1 MAHEPNM
8 KPDRTAYAVNTD
20 DGWSSLTVLSDQR
33 MLSTLGNSLR
43 RVYEDVTDSAQP
55 NDLMR
60 LAAMID
66 ARRNHSTG

>member
-8 KPDRTAYAVNTD
+8 KPDRTAYAANTD

-33 MLSTLGNSLR
+33 MLSTLGNRLR
-43 RVYEDVTDSAQP
+43 SVYEDVTDSAQP
-55 NDLMR
+55 SDLMR

-66 ARRNHSTG
+66 ARRNHSGT